1 MSARVFNRGFEQCA
15 YQHRGPQVELM
26 EELGDEY
33 VNLQHIGNVLFFH
46 VAKHVDEPLEVLPP
60 QTCTNP
66 GCHLRTGPPVGSSA
80 GPPSCSCTGRS
91 EGVELAVFEGC
102 ACQTHPLAGEIL
114 QVGRS
119 VELDLDHVRGQK
131 FGFENIKG
139 NVSGAHTDYLLKNHT
154 HGLEATGTLLF
165 PSPSLTALGR
175 PTSNSLVLYT
185 FFILFYSASYVIGEA
200 ACSHVHK
207 VLHRLGGDVVEVHY
221 VAHSVQYR
229 EEERSASRYFVELDV
244 GIQRYVLLDGELFQ
258 LRDEVPGHGEQE
270 NGVAEGEWNFSY
282 LSQEQALLVGVEK
295 QLQLADE
302 LLLAANRFEFQ
313 HQVVIPLDG
322 FLHYHRLDVFEVD
335 HAKTLALSS
344 DDVNDRLRAEL
355 DLDQSLVVGVQPLMD
370 HHGLDGQ
377 FAVLRLQFLL
387 FDLEASPAAI
397 LQLDHAVSSAGT
409 HDGDKAQEDTGVDV
423 HKLVAL

>member
-1 MSARVFNRGFEQCA
+1 MNDYIVVPFPPAGKSLLPC
-15 YQHRGPQVELM
+15 LM
-26 EELGDEY
+26 
-33 VNLQHIGNVLFFH
+33 
-46 VAKHVDEPLEVLPP
+46 
-60 QTCTNP
+60 
-66 GCHLRTGPPVGSSA
+66 
-80 GPPSCSCTGRS
+80 
-91 EGVELAVFEGC
+91 AVFYERPDRRLKIIDVLIFRYTW
-102 ACQTHPLAGEIL
+102 A
-114 QVGRS
+114 RS
-119 VELDLDHVRGQK
+119 YRDSS
-131 FGFENIKG
+131 
-139 NVSGAHTDYLLKNHT
+139 VSFSKSNS
-154 HGLEATGTLLF
+154 TGTSDIKL
-165 PSPSLTALGR
+165 PS
-175 PTSNSLVLYT
+175 
-185 FFILFYSASYVIGEA
+185 I
-200 ACSHVHK
+200 

-270 NGVAEGEWNFSY
+270 NGVAEGDVVAAAALFARPQPERESVGLSEEVLQLLLSALFGFSLCQHYFAHHLKKWPVKAIVELWNFSY